1 MVVVRRAL
9 ALHHLS
15 NPFLGCSELE
25 VLVYGNGSMV
35 SDLGGVFEV
44 WQLFGVFS
52 VLFRWWFGCFW
63 QFPGGTVTTV
73 WWFCAQMWAFP
84 VASFAPA
91 GVSVWL
97 LLLEGL
103 TMVMFFLAVGFF
115 ILGGVGSL
123 QLQVRWWL
131 PVKGSNS
138 SLE

>member
-1 MVVVRRAL
+1 
-9 ALHHLS
+9 
-15 NPFLGCSELE
+15 
-25 VLVYGNGSMV
+25 
-35 SDLGGVFEV
+35 
-44 WQLFGVFS
+44 
-52 VLFRWWFGCFW
+52 
-63 QFPGGTVTTV
+63 
-73 WWFCAQMWAFP
+73 MWAFP